1 MLFLKNND
9 ESDPTIMVQR
19 PGCYYLLVDYIIHNQ
34 PTSTDTHKRELI
46 KIQWQLPPPGAVKLN
61 FDGAVFESLKA
72 IGIGVI
78 IYDQASKVGAAI
90 SRKESMCGNAEEIK
104 AVRRAIGLA
113 DDMGITR
120 LILEGD
126 SINVPK
132 AIHRVDENLSGL
144 VHLVEEIQTKPLNF
158 ECWEVKYETREG
170 NQGADK
176 IEKDNNV
183 CETVSV

>member
-1 MLFLKNND
+1 MF
-9 ESDPTIMVQR
+9 
-19 PGCYYLLVDYIIHNQ
+19 
-34 PTSTDTHKRELI
+34 
-46 KIQWQLPPPGAVKLN
+46 
-61 FDGAVFESLKA
+61 
-72 IGIGVI
+72 
-78 IYDQASKVGAAI
+78 
-90 SRKESMCGNAEEIK
+90 GNAEEIR

-113 DDMGITR
+113 EDMGITR

-144 VHLVEEIQTKPLNF
+144 VHIVEEIQTKLLNF